1 MNGGEDLR
9 KERLLRNTALL
20 TGSSLL
26 MSLIGLAFQ
35 AWLAG
40 RIGAAGLGLVG
51 LVGSVSALGATF
63 AISGIRFASTRL
75 VAEELGAE
83 HGEGVPAAMR
93 RCLAYAALFGTAA
106 GLILRFCAAPIGQG
120 WIGDGRTVLSLRLSA
135 FSMPCISLCAAIS
148 GYFTACGR
156 LLRPTLIHLAEQLL
170 GVALVVLFLR
180 RAPDGNVEA
189 CCAAVVCGR
198 LLADFASLLMMAL
211 ACRDDLRRHFP
222 LRASGRGQ
230 TERLLKI
237 ALPLA
242 SSAYARSGLG
252 TAQQL
257 LIPRGLRASGQSA
270 DRALAGY
277 GVVHGMALPL
287 LLFPSCVLAAAAE
300 LIVPELTREQV
311 RRQGSRIRRAVRA
324 FLRLS
329 LLYAGVLAAVLFLF
343 SRPLGLLLFHSREA
357 GDSIRLLAP
366 LVPVMYLDMS
376 VDGCLKGLGQQLW
389 SMGVNVLDSLCGLAL
404 VWLLLPRWGLR
415 GYLFVIF
422 ATETLNFLL
431 SAGRLQYLMK
441 KTDS

>member
-1 MNGGEDLR
+1 M
-9 KERLLRNTALL
+9 
-20 TGSSLL
+20 
-26 MSLIGLAFQ
+26 
-35 AWLAG
+35 
-40 RIGAAGLGLVG
+40 
-51 LVGSVSALGATF
+51 
-63 AISGIRFASTRL
+63 
-75 VAEELGAE
+75 
-83 HGEGVPAAMR
+83 
-93 RCLAYAALFGTAA
+93 
-106 GLILRFCAAPIGQG
+106 
-120 WIGDGRTVLSLRLSA
+120 
-135 FSMPCISLCAAIS
+135 
-148 GYFTACGR
+148 
-156 LLRPTLIHLAEQLL
+156 
-170 GVALVVLFLR
+170 
-180 RAPDGNVEA
+180 EA

-270 DRALAGY
+270 DRA
-277 GVVHGMALPL
+277 
-287 LLFPSCVLAAAAE
+287 LAAAAE

-376 VDGCLKGLGQQLW
+376 VDGCLKGLGQLLW
-389 SMGVNVLDSLCGLAL
+389 SMGVKVLDSLCGLAL
-404 VWLLLPRWGLR
+404 VWLLLPRWGSK

-431 SAGRLQYLMK
+431 SLLALRRCLRAGVF
-441 KTDS
+441 SPS